1 MKRTLRRLSFFSLLI
16 FCTMAAVSG
25 RTNVRAEARASAVSL
40 RQSEGTASEA
50 ASPTKE
56 LAEEEEKDKNI
67 AFKHSGS
74 VKFLSRVTGLS
85 LEHAYWLA
93 VVLNFTLIAGTIVW
107 FLRKKLPGVFSDRTA
122 SIKKAME
129 EASKAS
135 AEANQ
140 RLSAI
145 EARLSRLDA
154 EIGEMRTAAEK
165 EAATEEARIVAAT
178 EEEKRKIVES
188 VEQEITAVT
197 KSARRE
203 LKAYAANL
211 AVNLAEK
218 QVQVDAATDQAL
230 VRSFA
235 SQLSASGATPRD
247 GN

>member
-1 MKRTLRRLSFFSLLI
+1 MKRAIQRLAVFCLLV
-16 FCTMAAVSG
+16 FCALTVAPAG
-25 RTNVRAEARASAVSL
+25 ARASVSA
-40 RQSEGTASEA
+40 ASLSQPEARSAEPANPIKEA
-50 ASPTKE
+50 A
-56 LAEEEEKDKNI
+56 EEEKDENI
-67 AFKHSGS
+67 AFKHSAT
-74 VKFLSRVTGLS
+74 VQWLSRMTGLS
-85 LEHAYWLA
+85 VEHAYWLA
-93 VVLNFTLIAGTIVW
+93 VVLNFALIAGTIIW

-154 EIGEMRTAAEK
+154 EIGEIRSAAER
-165 EAATEEARIVAAT
+165 EAAAEEARIAAAT
-178 EEEKRKIVES
+178 EDEKRKVVES
-188 VEQEITAVT
+188 VEQEITAAT

-203 LKAYAANL
+203 LKAFAANL

-230 VRSFA
+230 VRNFA
-235 SQLSASGATPRD
+235 QQLSAGGPTQKG